1 MVGTKKKDFEA
12 TVRHVNEEAERISRR
27 GSGQFHPERDIPDP
41 PPATPPPK
49 QKIDPFLKDI
59 ESEAAS
65 AADAVNKLIA
75 LRKKAEHSIAIKA
88 GKGVDARI
96 MMHIINHLFT
106 AHAAIKNEKPDW
118 IISDP
123 ADAIIHIA
131 NAIMNSEK
139 VKEKLGNTDPIAHW
153 IHVFTSIGV
162 FAMESLYHLETE
174 LLKQEKQ
181 TGDDKPETIKKEMN
195 DDDTNIDN

>member
-1 MVGTKKKDFEA
+1 MTERKTISSLRPPGD
-12 TVRHVNEEAERISRR
+12 NE
-27 GSGQFHPERDIPDP
+27 
-41 PPATPPPK
+41 TPPSGEAK
-49 QKIDPFLKDI
+49 RQKIDPYLKDI

-65 AADAVNKLIA
+65 AADAVSKLLA
-75 LRKKAEHSIAIKA
+75 LKKKAEHSIAIKA
-88 GKGVDARI
+88 GKGVDPRTL
-96 MMHIINHLFT
+96 MHIINHLFQ

-131 NAIMNSEK
+131 NAIMSSEK

-174 LLKQEKQ
+174 LIKREQQ
-181 TGDDKPETIKKEMN
+181 PGDDKPETIKKETN
-195 DDDTNIDN
+195 EDDTNTDN

>member
-1 MVGTKKKDFEA
+1 MTERKTISSLRSPGD
-12 TVRHVNEEAERISRR
+12 NESSSQE
-27 GSGQFHPERDIPDP
+27 
-41 PPATPPPK
+41 PAG
-49 QKIDPFLKDI
+49 QKIDPYLKDI
-59 ESEAAS
+59 EKEAAS

-75 LRKKAEHSIAIKA
+75 LKKKAEHSIAIKA

-96 MMHIINHLFT
+96 MMHIINHLFQ

-174 LLKQEKQ
+174 LIKQEQQ
-181 TGDDKPETIKKEMN
+181 TGDDKPDINKIVKQKLIEKEEKGTN
-195 DDDTNIDN
+195 KDDTNTDN

>member
-1 MVGTKKKDFEA
+1 MPPSA
-12 TVRHVNEEAERISRR
+12 RHVRR
-27 GSGQFHPERDIPDP
+27 E
-41 PPATPPPK
+41 
-49 QKIDPFLKDI
+49 KIDPYLKDI

-65 AADAVNKLIA
+65 AADAVSKLLA
-75 LRKKAEHSIAIKA
+75 LKKKAEHSIAIKA
-88 GKGVDARI
+88 GKGVDPRTL
-96 MMHIINHLFT
+96 MHIINHLFQ

-131 NAIMNSEK
+131 NAIMSSEK

-174 LLKQEKQ
+174 LIKREQQ
-181 TGDDKPETIKKEMN
+181 PGDDKPETIKKETN
-195 DDDTNIDN
+195 EDDTNTDN

>member
-1 MVGTKKKDFEA
+1 MVGTKKKGFENIVDH
-12 TVRHVNEEAERISRR
+12 TNKLAERLEQKPYLSTN
-27 GSGQFHPERDIPDP
+27 DDP
-41 PPATPPPK
+41 PVKNIDRPK
-49 QKIDPFLKDI
+49 QKIDPYLKDI

-65 AADAVNKLIA
+65 AADAVSKLLA
-75 LRKKAEHSIAIKA
+75 LKKKAEHSIAIKA

-174 LLKQEKQ
+174 LIKQEKQ
-181 TGDDKPETIKKEMN
+181 TGDDKPETIKKETK